1 MEIRQKNGKEVN
13 MQINIEIIGNTLVAK
28 LFGELD
34 HHCCDEVRAAVDRE
48 IERGRIKNLVFDLDG
63 VSFMD
68 SSGIGV
74 IAGRYKKIKE
84 FGGRTLIVRARPQVD
99 RVLELSG
106 IKKILECG

>member
-1 MEIRQKNGKEVN
+1 
-13 MQINIEIIGNTLVAK
+13 MQINTEIIGNTLVAK

-34 HHCCDEVRAAVDRE
+34 HHCCGEVRTAIDRE
-48 IERGRIKNLVFDLDG
+48 IDKGRIKNLVFDLDG

-74 IAGRYKKIKE
+74 ILGRCKKINE
-84 FGGRTLIVRARPQVD
+84 LEGRTLIIRARPQVD